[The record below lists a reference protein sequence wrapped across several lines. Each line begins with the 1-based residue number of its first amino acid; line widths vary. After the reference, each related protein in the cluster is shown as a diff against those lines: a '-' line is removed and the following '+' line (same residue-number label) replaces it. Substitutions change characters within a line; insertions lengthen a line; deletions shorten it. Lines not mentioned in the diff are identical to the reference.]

1 VTWVAAEQRHGKMP
15 FCMDLAPFQE
25 KTCLKL
31 ETEETTMS
39 RDTEEVKNVE
49 EGNILSE
56 TSENRIFVLQC
67 AHCKTLLGDTGSLV
81 SAQVEQSAIVLSST

>member
-1 VTWVAAEQRHGKMP
+1 
-15 FCMDLAPFQE
+15 
-25 KTCLKL
+25 L